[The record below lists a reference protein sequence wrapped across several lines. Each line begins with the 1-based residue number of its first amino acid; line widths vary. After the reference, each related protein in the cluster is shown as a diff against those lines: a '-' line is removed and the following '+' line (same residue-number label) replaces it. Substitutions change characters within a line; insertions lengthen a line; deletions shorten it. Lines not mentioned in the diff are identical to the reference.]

1 MVAFFGII
9 SIGFGIS
16 GCLWVNSR
24 KFNRRNAVGVEEHK
38 DYGDMLKNK
47 SLEGLVQFF
56 CSLLAVFGLFA
67 TSFGI
72 LSGM

>member
-1 MVAFFGII
+1 MVAFLGII
-9 SIGFGIS
+9 SLGIGVS

-24 KFNRRNAVGVEEHK
+24 KFNRRNTAGIEEHK
-38 DYGDMLKNK
+38 DFGDMLKNK
-47 SLEGLVQFF
+47 STEGLVQFF

-72 LSGM
+72 FGGM